1 MSDQGASAP
10 SPMSREAA
18 VVVAGSPALI
28 ASLAISIGIII
39 VFVANLFVALGAPG
53 GTSGKLKLLQF
64 LSPSDVAVA
73 AVTILA
79 VALVAL
85 HQQRPAGPDEPAHR
99 AAAHA
104 IALLAGVVGALVALA
119 AIVRAIVSL
128 TLTEKGFLKA
138 GSFVDGI
145 GSALVAAA
153 AAFWGL
159 HRIHSTHHTTEHRR

>member
-1 MSDQGASAP
+1 V
-10 SPMSREAA
+10 SREAA
-18 VVVAGSPALI
+18 AVVAGSPALI
-28 ASLAISIGIII
+28 ASLAISIGVVI
-39 VFVANLFVALGAPG
+39 VFVANLFIALGAPS

-73 AVTILA
+73 AAMILA

-85 HQQRPAGPDEPAHR
+85 HQQRPTGRDEPAHR

-104 IALLAGVVGALVALA
+104 IALVAGTVGALVALA

-128 TLTEKGFLKA
+128 TVSEKGFLKA
-138 GSFVDGI
+138 GGFVDGL

-153 AAFWGL
+153 AALWGL
-159 HRIHSTHHTTEHRR
+159 HRIHAAQHHRH